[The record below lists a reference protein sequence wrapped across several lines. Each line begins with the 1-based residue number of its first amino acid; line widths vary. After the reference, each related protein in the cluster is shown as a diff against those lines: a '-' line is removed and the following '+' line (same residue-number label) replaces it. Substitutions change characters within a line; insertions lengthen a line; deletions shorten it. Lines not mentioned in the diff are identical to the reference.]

1 MIESEQEQR
10 KAQLA
15 IHRSKLEYRK
25 RLEIAMTERRL
36 SRAMTE
42 NRSESY
48 GIRPELRTTRL
59 GNEVRRNRLARG
71 YTMQPAS
78 EYSRLE
84 RERERD
90 SALER
95 ELQLPQLG
103 QEFNRLRLMREMR
116 KNRARADYEHVP
128 CGECDVHC
136 ERCQRRCCG
145 DCQHLEG
152 RHQVS
157 AKAPSHSLSTAPPQ
171 RCAPTTFC
179 LCATVLCLL
188 RNAVTPG

>member
-1 MIESEQEQR
+1 
-10 KAQLA
+10 
-15 IHRSKLEYRK
+15 
-25 RLEIAMTERRL
+25 MTERRL

-48 GIRPELRTTRL
+48 GVRPELRTTRL

-90 SALER
+90 STLEVTRLER

-103 QEFNRLRLMREMR
+103 QEFSRLQQMREMR

-157 AKAPSHSLSTAPPQ
+157 AKAPSQSQSTAPPQ
-171 RCAPTTFC
+171 RCFQPPTTFC
-179 LCATVLCLL
+179 LL
-188 RNAVTPG
+188 RHCPMSASERRHAWLIPILSMSRYFYISVSRC